1 MSHWGR
7 KTIRWL
13 ELSIEAPGEYAET
26 LAGLFARHCVGGVAL
41 EQAGGYN
48 PDEGEEA
55 DPDAPVTVRGYIEV
69 DDTTESRKGQID
81 LGIRLI
87 RHLYP
92 LPEMTEKVVEEESWR
107 KQEFEPIRISKRLV
121 IVPPGD
127 DAEIRPGDVVVPLE
141 PGLAFGTGHHPTTRM
156 CLGHI
161 ERLVTPET
169 SVLDV
174 GCGSGILSIAALKLG
189 ASNALAIDIEEE
201 ALQASWDNLRRANF
215 TENATVQAGSLPLDP
230 DGASMDNRRFDLLLA
245 NISSKVLIDL
255 AEELAAHMNPDGRL
269 VASGFLDERRTEIE
283 DAFAEVGLA
292 FEDATTSGDWV
303 AAVVAHA
310 AG

>member
-1 MSHWGR
+1 M
-7 KTIRWL
+7 
-13 ELSIEAPGEYAET
+13 PG
-26 LAGLFARHCVGGVAL
+26 G
-41 EQAGGYN
+41 
-48 PDEGEEA
+48 
-55 DPDAPVTVRGYIEV
+55 
-69 DDTTESRKGQID
+69 
-81 LGIRLI
+81 
-87 RHLYP
+87 
-92 LPEMTEKVVEEESWR
+92 
-107 KQEFEPIRISKRLV
+107 
-121 IVPPGD
+121 
-127 DAEIRPGDVVVPLE
+127 
-141 PGLAFGTGHHPTTRM
+141 
-156 CLGHI
+156 
-161 ERLVTPET
+161 
-169 SVLDV
+169 DV

-201 ALQASWDNLRRANF
+201 ALQASWDNLRRANV

-255 AEELAAHMNPDGRL
+255 AEELAAHMNPDSRL
-269 VASGFLDERRTEIE
+269 VASGFLDERRTEVE